1 MSSSVSRQR
10 LDDLHPLLGTHR
22 QIFDEG
28 VGVQVEAE
36 TRGDLAHRLAGALAA
51 DDPGRSG
58 RLEAQGDRLGDRED
72 RDEHEMLVHHADTR
86 RNRVARALER
96 HGLAVDEDLP
106 LVGGVHPVQ
115 DVHERGLA
123 RAVLPE
129 QGMNMSLLDR
139 DIDRVVGDEGA
150 KPLRDPPQL

>member
-1 MSSSVSRQR
+1 
-10 LDDLHPLLGTHR
+10 
-22 QIFDEG
+22 
-28 VGVQVEAE
+28 
-36 TRGDLAHRLAGALAA
+36 
-51 DDPGRSG
+51 
-58 RLEAQGDRLGDRED
+58 
-72 RDEHEMLVHHADTR
+72 MLVHHADTR